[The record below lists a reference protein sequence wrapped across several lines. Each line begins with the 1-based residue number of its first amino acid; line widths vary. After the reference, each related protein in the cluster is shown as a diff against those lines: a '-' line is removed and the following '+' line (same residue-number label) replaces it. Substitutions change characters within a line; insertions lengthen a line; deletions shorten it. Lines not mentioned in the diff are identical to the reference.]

1 MLFARPNGLYRN
13 ATKAVRGANT
23 YCFALQKRPFG
34 LATGKPQGFSRTFPR
49 PESDFQDIHTYVSQ
63 FYFVKEFY
71 HPRRPIRPIHDV
83 GIRQGTA
90 RPCPAA
96 NTASH
101 TDQAGN
107 AALRDRAKPHAPA
120 TPGVSS
126 RQSTHT
132 KRRQAPAKVF
142 LADISKKISHFIAKH
157 FGAPFFCYI
166 FAPNKYKQTEM
177 NKSYASFFYFYF
189 YFASNC
195 EAGSRV

>member
-1 MLFARPNGLYRN
+1 MAERALQECHKGRPGCKYVLFCIAEKALWACDRKTARVFTDISEARKRFSGHSHL
-13 ATKAVRGANT
+13 
-23 YCFALQKRPFG
+23 CFAILFC
-34 LATGKPQGFSRTFPR
+34 QGILPSAPPYTP
-49 PESDFQDIHTYVSQ
+49 Y
-63 FYFVKEFY
+63 
-71 HPRRPIRPIHDV
+71 PRRC
-83 GIRQGTA
+83 IRQGTA